1 MFPEGIAKFLWMV
14 SPSVA
19 AIVFLYNTSGGCFWQ
34 SYHSIVKLA
43 GVTVL
48 WFPTSRCIQFW
59 SKTLTK
65 RCTSNSLLSCDKTIS
80 SLLEFIGHMFFISE
94 CFGKTLIAFDF
105 DEKLTRFNLVYFL
118 VNFSVSFTSYYS
130 VYAH

>member
-1 MFPEGIAKFLWMV
+1 MFPVGIAKFLWMV

-19 AIVFLYNTSGGCFWQ
+19 AIVFLYNTSGGCNKF
-34 SYHSIVKLA
+34 SYTTPLVAASDSPTTVYHSIVKSA

-48 WFPTSRCIQFW
+48 WFLASTCIQFW

-65 RCTSNSLLSCDKTIS
+65 HCTNNFLLSCDKTIS

-94 CFGKTLIAFDF
+94 CFEKTLIAFDF
-105 DEKLTRFNLVYFL
+105 DEKLTRFNLV
-118 VNFSVSFTSYYS
+118 
-130 VYAH
+130 